1 MLPNILSDDLD
12 RIEQAIQL
20 SSLKV
25 RVLKG
30 DARGIETV
38 APTRTKIQ
46 FRCGIAYF
54 KKMGI

>member
-25 RVLKG
+25 PVLNG
-30 DARGIETV
+30 DLGEARLLLLP
-38 APTRTKIQ
+38 APKYNLDAGQLT
-46 FRCGIAYF
+46 
-54 KKMGI
+54 

>member
-25 RVLKG
+25 SLLKG
-30 DARGIETV
+30 MRGGSRLLLLPAPKYNLDAG
-38 APTRTKIQ
+38 
-46 FRCGIAYF
+46 
-54 KKMGI
+54 